1 MGKVLQFR
9 NKGIPEV
16 ETVPPMVERSDRRSG
31 PLTEEEQAACQVAKV
46 LRDMFT
52 EKEVESIRETL
63 ERDGD
68 EEQV

>member
-1 MGKVLQFR
+1 MGKVLQFKS
-9 NKGIPEV
+9 KGIPEV
-16 ETVPPMVERSDRRSG
+16 ET
-31 PLTEEEQAACQVAKV
+31 LTEEEQAACQVAKV